1 MKGNKGRKIKQP
13 DKIEYGATSGNMEG
27 YVKGHAHSLEYIK
40 WRWFY
45 APAYRYTPAVCGS
58 IIPAWGEER

>member
-1 MKGNKGRKIKQP
+1 MKGSMGRKIKQT
-13 DKIEYGATSGNMEG
+13 DKIEYGATAGNMEG

-58 IIPAWGEER
+58 VIPKWNEER

>member
-1 MKGNKGRKIKQP
+1 MARRTMKQK
-13 DKIEYGATSGNMEG
+13 DTVTEYGYTAGNMEG

-45 APAYRYTPAVCGS
+45 APAYRYTPAVCGAV
-58 IIPAWGEER
+58 IPRWGEER